1 MLKHSDPAAQ
11 ITTRGGIPLE
21 VRPARHDDR
30 GAILELLK
38 AASPDDFRFRF
49 LAAVKPSD
57 ILARVLAEVDRCSR
71 EDLIAFDERDGS
83 LQPR

>member
-38 AASPDDFRFRF
+38 AASPDDLRLPLPRGGQTVRYPRPRACRRRPLLEGRF
-49 LAAVKPSD
+49 
-57 ILARVLAEVDRCSR
+57 DRIR
-71 EDLIAFDERDGS
+71 RA
-83 LQPR
+83 